1 MTHDPLCGLAQPCD
15 EEEPEHGYCSMQ
27 HGLYCIH
34 CHQWCICTE
43 LRACEQRVLK
53 DLVPN
58 LQIAD
63 TQGFNRGLRQ
73 AREAVEGCR
82 TDLRGY
88 LDKTDALAAIDALRG
103 ES

>member
-1 MTHDPLCGLAQPCD
+1 MSEHKPECWIVSHANPLNG
-15 EEEPEHGYCSMQ
+15 
-27 HGLYCIH
+27 
-34 CHQWCICTE
+34 CICTE